1 MKLIDI
7 HISNHKVY
15 STKDFNSKVV
25 VAIGNFD
32 GLHKGHKKLLQVAKD
47 EAFNRKLPFGI
58 ITFDPHPRDFFS
70 NSNTNFLLTDFLEKK
85 RLFKNFGI
93 DYFFRVKFSD
103 DLRVLSPENF
113 ISLILKNSINT
124 DCIFAG
130 KNFKFGKNRE
140 GSFENKFIFQ
150 KFNIEAK
157 TCALYSNENDQIVS
171 SELIRKSILNL
182 DFKFVKLC
190 LGRNWALTGNIE
202 RGDQNG
208 RKLGFATANLQ
219 LVKTLNP
226 KFGVYFTSTRIM
238 KQDGSEFTSENLPS
252 ISNFG
257 VRPTLDGQKKLFE
270 THILDYEKFFKKNE
284 IYDCRIFVEI
294 LGFLREENKF
304 KSFKSLKN
312 QILKDV
318 VKAKLFHENN

>member
-1 MKLIDI
+1 M
-7 HISNHKVY
+7 
-15 STKDFNSKVV
+15 
-25 VAIGNFD
+25 
-32 GLHKGHKKLLQVAKD
+32 
-47 EAFNRKLPFGI
+47 
-58 ITFDPHPRDFFS
+58 
-70 NSNTNFLLTDFLEKK
+70 
-85 RLFKNFGI
+85 
-93 DYFFRVKFSD
+93 
-103 DLRVLSPENF
+103 
-113 ISLILKNSINT
+113 
-124 DCIFAG
+124 
-130 KNFKFGKNRE
+130 
-140 GSFENKFIFQ
+140 
-150 KFNIEAK
+150 
-157 TCALYSNENDQIVS
+157 
-171 SELIRKSILNL
+171 
-182 DFKFVKLC
+182 
-190 LGRNWALTGNIE
+190 TGNIE